1 MGGKGLIRKG
11 LMAPV
16 NTELDLKISISGEF
30 NEKATLD
37 RRNNM
42 IQSSRPSE
50 VRAA

>member
-1 MGGKGLIRKG
+1 
-11 LMAPV
+11 MAPV
-16 NTELDLKISISGEF
+16 NTELDQKLSGEF
-30 NEKATLD
+30 SEKATLG